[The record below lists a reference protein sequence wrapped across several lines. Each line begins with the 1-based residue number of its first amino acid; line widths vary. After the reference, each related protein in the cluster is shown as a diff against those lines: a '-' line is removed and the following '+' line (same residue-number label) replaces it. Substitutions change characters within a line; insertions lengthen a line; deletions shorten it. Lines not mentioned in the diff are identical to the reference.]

1 MFVDLLD
8 RNYKIRLITKNVL
21 SVFSTNDNAVSDFL
35 TTLSNAKFKVNNKD
49 IVDSC
54 KLISNINYNY
64 NKYENVFRYIVK
76 QNKIN
81 KSKVIEYISFFNINY
96 ILWLSFDQVNKFE
109 LQILN
114 VILQLSTDKPIIITD
129 YFDDNPFKYKL
140 YSLLFNI
147 GLEDRLVIVP
157 FRNISDAVSNST
169 CQCYVKEINDARI
182 QTKFSVE
189 YLNYEFKSAL
199 NYYKISSTPC
209 IYTNNELQL
218 CPTNYKYTFYQLL
231 LITFYNIKLMLLT
244 IFNWRTT

>member
-1 MFVDLLD
+1 MFADLLD
-8 RNYKIRLITKNVL
+8 QNYKIRLITNNVL
-21 SVFSTNDNAVSDFL
+21 AVFSTNDIPVLDFL
-35 TTLSNAKFKVNNKD
+35 NVILDSKFKINNNNIVNSES
-49 IVDSC
+49 V
-54 KLISNINYNY
+54 ISTYNTKY
-64 NKYENVFRYIVK
+64 NKYENIFRYIVK

-81 KSKVIEYISFFNINY
+81 KTKVIEYISFFNINY
-96 ILWLSFDQVNKFE
+96 ILWLSFDQINKFE

-114 VILQLSTDKPIIITD
+114 VILQLSTNKPIIITD

-182 QTKFSVE
+182 QTKFPVE
-189 YLNYEFKSAL
+189 YLNYEFKSNL
-199 NYYKISSTPC
+199 NYYKISNTPC

-218 CPTNYKYTFYQLL
+218 CPTNYKYTLYQLA
-231 LITFYNIKLMLLT
+231 LIILYNIKLMLFT